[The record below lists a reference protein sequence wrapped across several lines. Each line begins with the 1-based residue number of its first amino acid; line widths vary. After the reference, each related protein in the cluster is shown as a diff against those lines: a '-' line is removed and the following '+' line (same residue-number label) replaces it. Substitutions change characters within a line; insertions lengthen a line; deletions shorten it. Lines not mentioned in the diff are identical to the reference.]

1 MSNSI
6 DQIKSLYFK
15 AYRQP
20 IQKLQK
26 PPDVPDP
33 RSLFGLRDLGPD
45 PDLDP
50 ALDPDP
56 SINQQK
62 YGENPAI
69 WMFLWLLIGF
79 LSLRNDVNVPTGSK
93 KHKNLEKNG
102 IFVVILKSTDEKR
115 RNRIRN
121 PVYGAKDPD
130 PDPSQ
135 NVTDPE
141 HCRQRT
147 QSRCLFNFLDLQKT
161 CGTVPLCR
169 CRQCMAESYW
179 RLQKFTSNSTS
190 STPHWPILTSFWP
203 KTFLSKYQKLL

>member
-1 MSNSI
+1 VSNSI

-69 WMFLWLLIGF
+69 WMFL
-79 LSLRNDVNVPTGSK
+79 
-93 KHKNLEKNG
+93 
-102 IFVVILKSTDEKR
+102 
-115 RNRIRN
+115 
-121 PVYGAKDPD
+121 
-130 PDPSQ
+130 
-135 NVTDPE
+135 
-141 HCRQRT
+141 
-147 QSRCLFNFLDLQKT
+147 
-161 CGTVPLCR
+161 
-169 CRQCMAESYW
+169 
-179 RLQKFTSNSTS
+179 
-190 STPHWPILTSFWP
+190 
-203 KTFLSKYQKLL
+203 